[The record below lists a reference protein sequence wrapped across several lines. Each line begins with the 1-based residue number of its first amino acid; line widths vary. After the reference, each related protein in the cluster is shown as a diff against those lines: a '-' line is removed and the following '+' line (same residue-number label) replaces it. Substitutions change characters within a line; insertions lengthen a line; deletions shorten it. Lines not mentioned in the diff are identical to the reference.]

1 MSKKIW
7 LTDWMKPVFNV
18 EEIVNE
24 IDNSID
30 IQYVTLSDTKYA
42 KRVYDVRCHKKKD
55 IINVIDYFLEQERRI
70 DGDDIEIV
78 AMMLIKKDNESFY
91 ALNVALDFTDINTI
105 DIVSTG
111 ETNSASTRRYFV
123 KDGAIYDEHV
133 TKIKDFKEKL
143 LS

>member
-7 LTDWMKPVFNV
+7 LTDWLKPVFNV

-42 KRVYDVRCHKKKD
+42 KRVYDVQCHKKKD
-55 IINVIDYFLEQERRI
+55 MINVIDYFLEQERMI

-78 AMMLIKKDNESFY
+78 AMMLLKKDDEPFY
-91 ALNVALDFTDINTI
+91 VLNVAIDFTDVRKT
-105 DIVSTG
+105 DSVTTAKEG
-111 ETNSASTRRYFV
+111 SATPKKYFV
-123 KDGAIYDEHV
+123 SNGALYDERT